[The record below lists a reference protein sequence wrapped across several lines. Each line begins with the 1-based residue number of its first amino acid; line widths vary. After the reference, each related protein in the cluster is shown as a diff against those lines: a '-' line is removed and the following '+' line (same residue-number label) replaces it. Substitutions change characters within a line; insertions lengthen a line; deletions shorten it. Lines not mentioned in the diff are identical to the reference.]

1 VRLLLTAVGAQ
12 GAVDLAVDCADDARI
27 GDLAA
32 ELARHPALTGPSVV
46 QPLAGRPLGVRDE
59 PPEQPPALWW
69 SGRALDPAEP
79 VSTSPLRHGAVV
91 GVGQPVP
98 DVLAEP
104 AGAVEVRV
112 VGGAGAGRVQ
122 RLVPGSYQVGRGAG
136 ATVRLDDPTLPEVAF
151 TVDVDVAGRV
161 TVHPA
166 PDVRGRA
173 RPAPYR
179 ERPLEGPIV
188 VLRDGAPPR
197 RHWWRPRRNKR
208 RAAAELLAG
217 AHDNLDPQADIPLLH
232 LDRRPVDDPTP
243 WPPGA
248 VLAAGGVLLELA
260 PVTPPDASLSP
271 THGGATLD
279 YNRPPRLLPPPRV
292 TTFALPSEPPKP
304 DRMPLPL
311 ALMIAPTILAGGMF
325 WLTRSPYS
333 LLFVAMSP
341 VMAFATYSS
350 GRRAAKRQYQ
360 RAITDFANRR
370 RRVRESA
377 YAAVGDERTLRRRD
391 LADPAALLV
400 TATGP
405 RVRLW
410 ERRPTDPDWLLARIG
425 TADAPSEVTV
435 RDPDRDPHEG
445 PVSWTA
451 PDVPVAVPL
460 AGVGVTGLAGP
471 DAVRRAV
478 GRWIVAQAAV
488 LHSPADLDIV
498 LLADPAGGPEWTW
511 VRWLPHVRPADGG
524 IVARAAADDDT
535 AGGLVRELV
544 ALMQARLAEAAR
556 PGAGEPARFRPVLVV
571 LDGARRL
578 RLLPG
583 VVSLLQDGPRVGLY
597 FLCLDADQRQLPE
610 ECRAVVSV
618 LDPRTGDLRV
628 AVTGQPDVDGVR
640 PDLVDVAWC
649 ERVAR
654 ALAPIRDVS
663 TEDLAGSLPGS
674 SRLLDVLGLP
684 EPDAERVAQ
693 WWRAGGRTT
702 RAVVGEGLD
711 GPFAL
716 DIRRDGPHGL
726 VAGTTGSG
734 KSELLQTLIAS
745 LAVGNRPDEMT
756 FVLIDYKGG
765 AAFKDCDHLPHTV
778 GMVTDLDGHLTTRAL
793 ESLGA
798 ELRRREHQLAAAG
811 AKDIEDYLAGR
822 GPDDEPMP
830 RLLIVI
836 DEFAALVA
844 ELPDFVT
851 GLVDIA
857 RRGRSLGVHLLLA
870 TQRPAGV
877 VSAEIKSN
885 TNLRIALRVTDAN
898 DSQDVLE
905 SGDAATISKSTPGR
919 AYARLGHSSL
929 IPFQAARVGGR
940 PRGADG
946 RAAVGSREFGWGTL
960 AVAAPAATTEV
971 EEDVSV
977 ATDLATL
984 VGAIGEAA
992 TLLGVQAPPS
1002 PWLPPLP
1009 EALTLAEAAELAGPD
1024 AGAGAGDGDA
1034 DVPPLVIGAVD
1045 IPSQQ
1050 RRAAAVFDP
1059 VRGGHLC
1066 IAGAPRTGRSAALR
1080 AVAGAVATATSPRD
1094 VHLYGVDCGNNALLP
1109 LIALPHTGAVVTRDQ
1124 PDRISRLTARLL
1136 QVIAERQQLLAE
1148 RGFADLREQRAAAA
1162 PEDRLPYLLVLF
1174 DRWEGF
1180 VSAFDNVDGGR
1191 LLDEWLQI
1199 LQEGTGV
1206 GVKVV
1211 MTADRSALVGRLSTL
1226 IDDKLLLRL
1235 VDPSDFG
1242 AIGLPVK
1249 QVPES
1254 MPPGRGFRA
1263 DGVRE
1268 TQLALLAPDPAGTA
1282 QVAALQEL
1290 GRQAAA
1296 RAGDLPPRLRPFRV
1310 DPLPARITRAEAAAL
1325 PRDTPAPDTALPV
1338 AVGGDTL
1345 AELHLD
1351 AVDHGPGLLI
1361 AGPRRSGRSTALRM
1375 LVAGA
1380 RERGWAVAAVTP
1392 RQSPLRELEGVPVLA
1407 ADAPR
1412 EEVAAALAE
1421 LRAAPRSLLA
1431 VDDLELLGT
1440 DGPLVDLITDH
1451 LADIRDRESLV
1462 AAAGS
1467 AEDLN
1472 GVYRGPAVALKKS
1485 RSGMLL
1491 APQAVG
1497 DGDLFGVRL
1506 PRSTVGGPLLPGRG
1520 LLVRAGSVR
1529 GAQVIWPG

>member
-1 VRLLLTAVGAQ
+1 MRLLLTAVGAQ
-12 GAVDLAVDCADDARI
+12 SALDLVVDCDDAALI

-32 ELARHPALTGPSVV
+32 ELARHPALAADPIVR
-46 QPLAGRPLGVRDE
+46 PLAGRPLGTLADQ
-59 PPEQPPALWW
+59 PAGPPALWW
-69 SGRALDPAEP
+69 SGRELDAGEP
-79 VSTSPLRHGAVV
+79 VSTSPLRHGAVI
-91 GVGQPVP
+91 GVGRPVD

-104 AGAVEVRV
+104 LGVVEVRLA
-112 VGGAGAGRVQ
+112 GGREAGRVH
-122 RLVPGSYQVGRGAG
+122 RLGPGSYPVGTAPTC
-136 ATVRLDDPTLPEVAF
+136 AIRLDDTSLPGVAF
-151 TVDVDVAGRV
+151 TVDVDAGGAV
-161 TVHPA
+161 TIRPSAEV
-166 PDVRGRA
+166 VGRT

-188 VLRDGAPPR
+188 VLRDGPPAR
-197 RHWWRPRRNKR
+197 ERWWRPRRRKA
-208 RAAAELLAG
+208 RATEELLAG
-217 AHDNLDPQADIPLLH
+217 AHDNIDPQEDVPLLH
-232 LDRRPVDDPTP
+232 LDRLPVTAPVP
-243 WPPGA
+243 WPAGA
-248 VLAAGGVLLELA
+248 VLAAGDLLLEQT

-271 THGGATLD
+271 THGGATVD
-279 YNRPPRLLPPPRV
+279 YNRPPRLLPPPQV
-292 TTFALPSEPPKP
+292 TTFALPSEPIKP

-311 ALMIAPTILAGGMF
+311 ALMIAPTVLAGGMYWF
-325 WLTRSPYS
+325 TRSPYA

-341 VMAFATYSS
+341 VMAFSTYSS
-350 GRRAAKRQYQ
+350 GRRAAKRQYK
-360 RAITDFANRR
+360 RAINDYATRR

-377 YAAVGDERTLRRRD
+377 YAAVAAERTLRRRD

-410 ERRPTDPDWLLARIG
+410 ERRPTDPDWLHARIG
-425 TADAPSEVTV
+425 TADAPSEITV
-435 RDPDRDPHEG
+435 RDPERDHHEG
-445 PVSWTA
+445 PVIWTA
-451 PDVPVAVPL
+451 PDVPVSVAL
-460 AGVGVTGLAGP
+460 AEVGVTGLAGP
-471 DAVRRAV
+471 DDVRRAV
-478 GRWIVAQAAV
+478 GRWIVAQAAT
-488 LHSPADLDIV
+488 LHSPADLEIV
-498 LLADPAGGPEWTW
+498 LLADASSGADWSW
-511 VRWLPHVRPADGG
+511 VRWLPHVRPAEGG
-524 IVARAAADDDT
+524 AVARAAADDES
-535 AGGLVRELV
+535 AAALVRELV
-544 ALMQARLAEAAR
+544 ATMQARLAATER
-556 PGAGEPARFRPVLVV
+556 PGGDLTRHKPVLVV

-583 VVSLLQDGPRVGLY
+583 VVSLLQDGPRVGVY
-597 FLCLDADQRQLPE
+597 FVCLDADQRQLPE

-618 LDPRTGDLRV
+618 PDGRAVRV
-628 AVTGQPDVDGVR
+628 AVTGRPDVDGVR

-663 TEDLAGSLPGS
+663 TEDLAGALPTS
-674 SRLLDVLGLP
+674 SRLLTVLGLTNP
-684 EPDAERVAQ
+684 EPARIAQ
-693 WWRAGGRTT
+693 WWRAAGRTT

-716 DIRRDGPHGL
+716 DVRRDGPHGL
-726 VAGTTGSG
+726 IAGTTGSG

-745 LAVGNRPDEMT
+745 LAVANRPDEMT

-765 AAFKDCDHLPHTV
+765 AAFQDCDHLPHTV

-822 GPDDEPMP
+822 TATDEPMP

-898 DSQDVLE
+898 DSQDVIE
-905 SGDAATISKSTPGR
+905 SADAATIAKSTPGR

-929 IPFQAARVGGR
+929 TPFQAARVGGR

-946 RAAVGSREFGWGTL
+946 RAAVRTREFGWGTL
-960 AVAAPAATTEV
+960 AFAPPAPSGDTD
-971 EEDVSV
+971 EDVSTP
-977 ATDLATL
+977 TDLATL
-984 VGAIGEAA
+984 VTAIDGAARL
-992 TLLGVQAPPS
+992 TGVSAPPS

-1009 EALTLAEAAELAGPD
+1009 AVVTLDDVAALAGSVD
-1024 AGAGAGDGDA
+1024 AAA
-1034 DVPPLVIGAVD
+1034 DVAPLVIGEVD
-1045 IPSQQ
+1045 VPTQQ
-1050 RRAAAVFDP
+1050 KRGPALFDL
-1059 VRGGHLC
+1059 VRGGHFC
-1066 IAGAPRTGRSAALR
+1066 VAGAPRSGRSTALR
-1080 AVAGAVATATSPRD
+1080 AVAGSVARSASPKD

-1109 LIALPHTGAVVTRDQ
+1109 LLALPHTGAVVTRDQ
-1124 PDRISRLTARLL
+1124 PDRITRLTARVL
-1136 QVIAERQQLLAE
+1136 QTIASRQQLLAE
-1148 RGFADLREQRAAAA
+1148 RGFADLREQRAHAA
-1162 PEDRLPYLLVLF
+1162 PDDRLPYLVVLF

-1180 VSAFDNVDGGR
+1180 VSAYDNVDGGR
-1191 LLDEWLQI
+1191 LIEEWMQI

-1211 MTADRSALVGRLSTL
+1211 LTADRSALVGRLATL

-1235 VDPSDFG
+1235 VDAADFG

-1249 QVPES
+1249 QVPDD

-1263 DGVRE
+1263 DGIRE
-1268 TQLALLAPDPAGTA
+1268 TQIALLTSDPAGTA

-1290 GRQAAA
+1290 GRRAASQA
-1296 RAGDLPPRLRPFRV
+1296 GELPVHLLPFRV
-1310 DPLPARITRAEAAAL
+1310 DPLPARITLAEASALVPRATVSTQAL
-1325 PRDTPAPDTALPV
+1325 PI

-1345 AELHLD
+1345 AELHFDPLE
-1351 AVDHGPGLLI
+1351 HGPGLLL
-1361 AGPRRSGRSTALRM
+1361 AGPRRSGRSTALRT

-1380 RERGWAVAAVTP
+1380 REREWPVAVITP
-1392 RQSPLRELEGVPVLA
+1392 RQSPLRELAVERVPVFGP
-1407 ADAPR
+1407 DASR
-1412 EEVAAALAE
+1412 EDVAAALAA
-1421 LRAAPRSLLA
+1421 LRAAASSLLA
-1431 VDDLELLGT
+1431 IDDLELLGT
-1440 DGPLVDLITDH
+1440 DGWLVDLIEDH
-1451 LADIRDRESLV
+1451 LAEIRDRASLV
-1462 AAAGS
+1462 AAGGS
-1467 AEDLN
+1467 VDDLT

-1485 RSGMLL
+1485 RSGLLL
-1491 APQAVG
+1491 APQAIG

-1506 PRSTVGGPLLPGRG
+1506 ARSAVGGPLLPGRG
-1520 LLVRAGSVR
+1520 LLVRAGAVQ
-1529 GAQVIWPG
+1529 GAQVIWPE